1 MSHSPICTVN
11 WKQCLPPGEEVHEVA
26 TEWTL
31 GLTQAQYPSIGTEKG
46 PMCSGHTA
54 RKSNIRRGAEG
65 THEKSTDSEWV
76 PLCLLV
82 FQVVVSLRY
91 DRGKGWSMSRDI
103 VRRSETLFTGLLLS
117 LNIQVGCIQDFSEV
131 VSCCTR

>member
-1 MSHSPICTVN
+1 MDLRPHTGAISFHRHRERADVLRSHS
-11 WKQCLPPGEEVHEVA
+11 K
-26 TEWTL
+26 
-31 GLTQAQYPSIGTEKG
+31 
-46 PMCSGHTA
+46 
-54 RKSNIRRGAEG
+54 KSNIRRGAEG